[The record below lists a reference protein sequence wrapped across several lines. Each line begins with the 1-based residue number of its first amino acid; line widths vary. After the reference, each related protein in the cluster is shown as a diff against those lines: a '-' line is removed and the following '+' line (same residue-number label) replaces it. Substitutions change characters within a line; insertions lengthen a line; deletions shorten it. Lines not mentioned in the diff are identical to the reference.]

1 MHIHF
6 PAPPLAS
13 HCALTKMLAMPK
25 HSPRNAKYP
34 TGLARLVVAVTGLA
48 ALAWLALAL
57 PAAHGQQKAPS
68 SQQAAKAV
76 SDPVVIDLEGFHKIL
91 ADHRGSPLVI
101 TIWATWCEP
110 CRDEYPMINQIAQ
123 QFASQHVTV
132 VGISFDQDAEMN
144 LVRHFL
150 ARNQPVFTNYRK
162 KMGHQD
168 EFDRGVD
175 PNWPGE
181 LPVNFFYAADG
192 KLVARLDGSQPRQV
206 YENAVRATIA
216 AGGSSHR

>member
-1 MHIHF
+1 MTKHPTPF
-6 PAPPLAS
+6 ADRRPGL
-13 HCALTKMLAMPK
+13 LTAFAAMF
-25 HSPRNAKYP
+25 
-34 TGLARLVVAVTGLA
+34 
-48 ALAWLALAL
+48 ALAWLAIAL

-68 SQQAAKAV
+68 AAPAAKAPA
-76 SDPVVIDLEGFHKIL
+76 DLAVIDLEGFHKVL
-91 ADHRGSPLVI
+91 ADHRGAPLVI

-123 QFASQHVTV
+123 QFAPQHLTV
-132 VGISFDQDAEMN
+132 VGISFDQDAEIN

-192 KLVARLDGSQPRQV
+192 RLVARLDGSQPRQV

>member
-1 MHIHF
+1 MAGMTRFTPRTTRQRSGGAIIG
-6 PAPPLAS
+6 L
-13 HCALTKMLAMPK
+13 CATVGVFAI
-25 HSPRNAKYP
+25 
-34 TGLARLVVAVTGLA
+34 GL
-48 ALAWLALAL
+48 LALAQI
-57 PAAHGQQKAPS
+57 PAHGRQKTAAAW
-68 SQQAAKAV
+68 QAAKPAA
-76 SDPVVIDLEGFHKIL
+76 DLAVIDLEGFRKII

-123 QFASQHVTV
+123 EFASQHVAV
-132 VGISFDQDAEMN
+132 VGVSFDQDAELN

-150 ARNQPVFTNYRK
+150 TRNQPVFPNYRK

-168 EFDRGVD
+168 EFDHGVD

-192 KLVARLDGSQPRQV
+192 KLVVRLDGAQPRQV
-206 YENAVRATIA
+206 YETAVRAALA

>member
-1 MHIHF
+1 
-6 PAPPLAS
+6 
-13 HCALTKMLAMPK
+13 MLAMPK
-25 HSPRNAKYP
+25 RSLRTEGNRASLRRFLVA
-34 TGLARLVVAVTGLA
+34 LASLA
-48 ALAWLALAL
+48 ALSWLGLAL
-57 PAAHGQQKAPS
+57 PTANGQQKAPGPP
-68 SQQAAKAV
+68 QQAAKPAP
-76 SDPVVIDLEGFHKIL
+76 DLTVIDLEGFRKIL
-91 ADHRGSPLVI
+91 ADHRGSPLVV

-132 VGISFDQDAEMN
+132 IGISFDQDAEMN

-168 EFDRGVD
+168 EFDHGVD

-192 KLVARLDGSQPRQV
+192 RLIARLDGSQPRQV

>member
-1 MHIHF
+1 MSAMMNF
-6 PAPPLAS
+6 VPR
-13 HCALTKMLAMPK
+13 KM
-25 HSPRNAKYP
+25 
-34 TGLARLVVAVTGLA
+34 
-48 ALAWLALAL
+48 
-57 PAAHGQQKAPS
+57 PAAVSGAQLVTVFAIALLAGASLLVAQPSAHSQQKPAAPAR
-68 SQQAAKAV
+68 AAKPAA
-76 SDPVVIDLEGFHKIL
+76 DLTVIDLQGFHKIL
-91 ADHRGSPLVI
+91 ADHRGAPLVI
-101 TIWATWCEP
+101 SIWATWCEP

-123 QFASQHVTV
+123 QFAPQHVAV
-132 VGISFDQDAEMN
+132 VGISFDQDAELN

-150 ARNQPVFTNYRK
+150 ARNQPVFPNYRK

-192 KLVARLDGSQPRQV
+192 RLLVRLDGSQPRQV
-206 YENAVRATIA
+206 YENAVRATLA

>member
-1 MHIHF
+1 M
-6 PAPPLAS
+6 
-13 HCALTKMLAMPK
+13 
-25 HSPRNAKYP
+25 SPMTNLFAATANHRP
-34 TGLARLVVAVTGLA
+34 SRSRFLA
-48 ALAWLALAL
+48 ALASLSVVAGFALAL
-57 PAAHGQQKAPS
+57 PAARSQQKAASPP
-68 SQQAAKAV
+68 QQAAK
-76 SDPVVIDLEGFHKIL
+76 PVADLAVIDLEGFHKIL

-132 VGISFDQDAEMN
+132 VGISFDQDAELN

-192 KLVARLDGSQPRQV
+192 KLIARLDGSQPRQV

-216 AGGSSHR
+216 AGSSSHR